1 MRSKVKD
8 LDYYAGKF
16 AKLTNENKKLK
27 IENKELKKQLNL
39 HVVVGRS
46 EQLVCDCGSKPKDVP
61 NDGYEYICN
70 KCRRPFAN

>member
-39 HVVVGRS
+39 HVVVKR
-46 EQLVCDCGSKPKDVP
+46 
-61 NDGYEYICN
+61 
-70 KCRRPFAN
+70 